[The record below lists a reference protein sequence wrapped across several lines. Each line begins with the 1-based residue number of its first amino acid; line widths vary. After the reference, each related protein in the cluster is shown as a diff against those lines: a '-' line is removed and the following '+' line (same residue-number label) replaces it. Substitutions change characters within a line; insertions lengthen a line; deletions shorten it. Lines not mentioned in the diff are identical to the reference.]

1 MCLGPKEAVF
11 EKPEELSQY
20 LKTLY
25 IRGNPMEVR
34 GVISMELTM
43 GRKSLATMFFI
54 IEVKGN
60 YSVILGRDWIHANH
74 CIPSTLHHQWIND
87 EIEAVHADVLAYIAL
102 VTQ

>member
-54 IEVKGN
+54 IEVKVTTVLFLV
-60 YSVILGRDWIHANH
+60 VIGFMPIIVFLLLCTTSGSMMRSRQFMRTRWL
-74 CIPSTLHHQWIND
+74 TLLW
-87 EIEAVHADVLAYIAL
+87 
-102 VTQ
+102 